1 MEFKTIQEAFNH
13 WNGKSLNE
21 IEKRAQEV
29 KGMIETDPDVNITAL
44 NIELTGLAE
53 AKANAPKERK
63 PRAPM
68 TEEQKIKMDEGRL
81 AKLQAKLAALR
92 ANNANVD
99 AE

>member
-1 MEFKTIQEAFNH
+1 MASIIDFILPEDQAEYRAI
-13 WNGKSLNE
+13 
-21 IEKRAQEV
+21 IERA
-29 KGMIETDPDVNITAL
+29 
-44 NIELTGLAE
+44 AE

-68 TEEQKIKMDEGRL
+68 TEEQKIKMDENRL

-92 ANNANVD
+92 ASNND

>member
-1 MEFKTIQEAFNH
+1 MASIIDFILPEDQAEY
-13 WNGKSLNE
+13 
-21 IEKRAQEV
+21 RAILER
-29 KGMIETDPDVNITAL
+29 A
-44 NIELTGLAE
+44 AE

-68 TEEQKIKMDEGRL
+68 TEEQKIKMSETRL

-92 ANNANVD
+92 AANGTD

>member
-1 MEFKTIQEAFNH
+1 MASIIDFILPEDQAEYRAI
-13 WNGKSLNE
+13 
-21 IEKRAQEV
+21 IERA
-29 KGMIETDPDVNITAL
+29 
-44 NIELTGLAE
+44 AE

-68 TEEQKIKMDEGRL
+68 TEEQKLKMDEGRL

-92 ANNANVD
+92 ASNNGD